1 MAAIAL
7 EDEGE
12 TARSHVL
19 QEGNAFPL
27 ATAQVC
33 ARMAHVVDTF
43 CGGGSMLI
51 LKLMMTLAVVLGFLV
66 LLVAAL
72 K

>member
-1 MAAIAL
+1 
-7 EDEGE
+7 
-12 TARSHVL
+12 
-19 QEGNAFPL
+19 
-27 ATAQVC
+27 
-33 ARMAHVVDTF
+33 
-43 CGGGSMLI
+43 MLI

>member
-1 MAAIAL
+1 M
-7 EDEGE
+7 
-12 TARSHVL
+12 
-19 QEGNAFPL
+19 
-27 ATAQVC
+27 
-33 ARMAHVVDTF
+33 DTF
-43 CGGGSMLI
+43 CGGVGMLI

>member
-1 MAAIAL
+1 MKRPARTYYKRGKPSPCAA
-7 EDEGE
+7 
-12 TARSHVL
+12 
-19 QEGNAFPL
+19 
-27 ATAQVC
+27 AQVS
-33 ARMAHVVDTF
+33 ARIANVVDTF